1 MCWLFPYIPISFFF
15 FAEGGGVGGG
25 GGLLKRCNKMHVCV
39 CVCVCVIALKMH
51 FHLHL
56 CVIFIAEEG
65 QYKITCQNASMDTTA
80 KTKLY

>member
-1 MCWLFPYIPISFFF
+1 MSFRQTG
-15 FAEGGGVGGG
+15 ENKSLRSSD
-25 GGLLKRCNKMHVCV
+25 LLKRCNKMHVCV
-39 CVCVCVIALKMH
+39 CVCVCVYVCVIALKVH
-51 FHLHL
+51 FHLHI

>member
-1 MCWLFPYIPISFFF
+1 M
-15 FAEGGGVGGG
+15 
-25 GGLLKRCNKMHVCV
+25 CV